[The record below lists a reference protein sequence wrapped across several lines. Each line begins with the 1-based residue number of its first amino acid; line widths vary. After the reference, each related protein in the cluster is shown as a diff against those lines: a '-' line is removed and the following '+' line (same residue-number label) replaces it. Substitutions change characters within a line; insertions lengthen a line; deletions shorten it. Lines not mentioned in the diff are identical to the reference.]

1 MESKNRWGDDRC
13 GPAGIGARKL
23 EGHDIMALE
32 RFDPEVKHMI
42 VFDVLSGE
50 SPIGDKGSRMRLF
63 LTDEGYRKALENQKQ
78 QYIHIRNHAKVISG
92 NLQYDYPAEDL

>member
-1 MESKNRWGDDRC
+1 MIAVARQES
-13 GPAGIGARKL
+13 GARKL

-50 SPIGDKGSRMRLF
+50 SPIGDKESRMRLF
-63 LTDEGYRKALENQKQ
+63 LTEAGYKKALENQDKHFIQ
-78 QYIHIRNHAKVISG
+78 ILNHAKVTQG
-92 NLQYDYPAEDL
+92 YLHYDQTDRHL